1 MRRLL
6 GPVNPVLQ
14 RELTERWRSS
24 RAIVT
29 LTVYLALLS
38 LVLYLLYRTGTS
50 VLAVR
55 FGQFGGSGA
64 MAGPLLGRFLLES
77 LLLLVLLL
85 VLFVAPGYAAA
96 QLSGERERRTLPL
109 LQATL
114 LRPHQIVLGKLG
126 AAVAWI
132 LVLIV
137 AALPLGATA
146 FFLGGVAIGDL
157 LRGVGFI
164 AAVGLCVAAIA
175 LGISSLTRRT
185 TTSIVLTYAMV
196 LALTGGTL
204 FLSGVELV
212 ARSATGRPASTPVA
226 MHANPFVGLADAV
239 VSPGGLRM
247 DMGMGGL
254 PLPLTGIASALPN
267 RQEVWMGQ
275 PVMDVPPGLDGPF
288 GPGPM
293 PEVVEEPVPAM
304 PDAPPPPRPAPAP
317 VPPPPLPDPAAGYF
331 DGPAMQGPV
340 QVPEGGLGQRGEA
353 GPAQPPAPG
362 RGLWLW
368 VLGLHAGAG
377 LGGLVVATR
386 RLRTGR
392 TTARLRSARRV
403 PADHGASS

>member
-50 VLAVR
+50 ALAAQSS
-55 FGQFGGSGA
+55 QFGGSGA
-64 MAGPLLGRFLLES
+64 LAGPLLGRFLLES

-114 LRPHQIVLGKLG
+114 LRPRQIVLGKLG

-164 AAVGLCVAAIA
+164 AAIGLCVAAIA

-185 TTSIVLTYAMV
+185 TTSVVLTYAMV

-204 FLSGVELV
+204 FVSGVEFV

-239 VSPGGLRM
+239 VSPDGQRM
-247 DMGMGGL
+247 GMVMGGL
-254 PLPLTGIASALPN
+254 PLPLTGIASALPS
-267 RQEVWMGQ
+267 RQEVWMGD
-275 PVMDVPPGLDGPF
+275 PGMGVPPGIDGPF
-288 GPGPM
+288 MRGPM
-293 PEVVEEPVPAM
+293 PVEELVPVM
-304 PDAPPPPRPAPAP
+304 PDGPPPP

-331 DGPAMQGPV
+331 DGPAMQGLV
-340 QVPEGGLGQRGEA
+340 QMPEGGLGQRGEA
-353 GPAQPPAPG
+353 GPAQPQAPG

>member
-50 VLAVR
+50 ALAAQ

-114 LRPHQIVLGKLG
+114 LRPRQIVLGKLG

-164 AAVGLCVAAIA
+164 AAMGVCVAAIA

-204 FLSGVELV
+204 FVSGVEFV
-212 ARSATGRPASTPVA
+212 ARSATGRTASTPVA

-239 VSPGGLRM
+239 VPPDGQRM

-254 PLPLTGIASALPN
+254 PLPLTGIAFALPN
-267 RQEVWMGQ
+267 RQEVWMGG
-275 PVMDVPPGLDGPF
+275 PGLGPPPGFDGPF
-288 GPGPM
+288 VPEPM
-293 PEVVEEPVPAM
+293 PVEEPVPVM
-304 PDAPPPPRPAPAP
+304 PDAPPPP
-317 VPPPPLPDPAAGYF
+317 PPPPLPDPAAGYF
-331 DGPAMQGPV
+331 DGPAMRGPV
-340 QVPEGGLGQRGEA
+340 QMPEGGLGQPGEV
-353 GPAQPPAPG
+353 GPGQPPASG